1 MIQRVFHKIHTDE
14 LIDRVLSADTAGR
27 AKMAD
32 GYFVNAI
39 IAKFADALFAADAG
53 SRAKFAASFVDSGLI
68 LDGAV
73 ILAKMPDGVLSADV
87 AGRAKVADGFV
98 NSAKVLDGDLVKGDL
113 AADTIRLE
121 VPIPILTNEQAGL
134 AADGTAGV
142 RYTTAYTF
150 LISTDML
157 QSAKA
162 VYIEADIEASN
173 ADSVTAVELYD
184 SAAGVVRGSASA
196 NAGDRVRSADLKAS
210 LVGGNEH
217 QVKIN
222 VTTVS
227 ATAGA
232 TTGVRRAALVL
243 VVGIS

>member
-1 MIQRVFHKIHTDE
+1 MIQKVFHRIHTDE

-32 GYFVNAI
+32 G
-39 IAKFADALFAADAG
+39 
-53 SRAKFAASFVDSGLI
+53 FVD
-68 LDGAV
+68 
-73 ILAKMPDGVLSADV
+73 
-87 AGRAKVADGFV
+87 
-98 NSAKVLDGDLVKGDL
+98 SAKVLDSSLAKGDL

-121 VPIPILTNEQAGL
+121 VPIPILTNEQTGL
-134 AADGTAGV
+134 AADATGV
-142 RYTTAYTF
+142 KYTSAYTL
-150 LISTDML
+150 LISADML

-162 VYIEADIEASN
+162 AYIEADIEASA

-184 SAAGVVRGSASA
+184 STAAVVRGSASG
-196 NAGDRVRSADLKAS
+196 NAGDRVRSADLLAS

-217 QVKIN
+217 QARIN
-222 VTTVS
+222 VTTAS

-243 VVGIS
+243 ALGIS

>member
-32 GYFVNAI
+32 GYFTNAI
-39 IAKFADALFAADAG
+39 VAKFADALFAADAG

-243 VVGIS
+243 VLGVS

>member
-1 MIQRVFHKIHTDE
+1 MIQKVFHRIHTDE

-32 GYFVNAI
+32 G
-39 IAKFADALFAADAG
+39 
-53 SRAKFAASFVDSGLI
+53 FVDSAKV
-68 LDGAV
+68 LDGA
-73 ILAKMPDGVLSADV
+73 IITAKLPDGVLTAD
-87 AGRAKVADGFV
+87 AGGRAKVADGFV

-121 VPIPILTNEQAGL
+121 VPIPILTNEQTGL
-134 AADGTAGV
+134 AADATGV
-142 RYTTAYTF
+142 KYTSAYTL
-150 LISTDML
+150 LISADML

-162 VYIEADIEASN
+162 VYIEADIEASA
-173 ADSVTAVELYD
+173 ADSATAVELYD
-184 SAAGVVRGSASA
+184 STAGVVRGSASG

-217 QVKIN
+217 QARIN
-222 VTTVS
+222 VTTAS

-232 TTGVRRAALVL
+232 TTGSKRAALIL